1 MIDSL
6 DYKSE
11 GENIMPKKKKKP
23 AEFRFYEVPQD
34 ESVLALMGSKWI
46 QVYGENIDNMHFHNL
61 LEIGYCHYGDGDLVI
76 EEDMY
81 RFGAGMISCIPA
93 NFLHVTKS
101 DTDVRAFWEYIYI
114 NPEDILRQWGKSTQ
128 EIRDIMESVSKKSFF
143 IKADDSPIIVT
154 LIRSIFEEMQHKGEH
169 YRECVRG
176 IAYSLLFEIARF
188 NGRGTGQSIGK
199 NISLQLQSAI
209 EYVEKNYPNNFKIAD
224 LANEC
229 HMSETHFR
237 RIFQEKMNMTPVE
250 YVNFVRVKKACELID
265 KTDISMEDVAEKV
278 GFVTPSTFNRN
289 FRRIIGTSPYQW
301 KKRPD
306 NHEGKLLEYKIS
318 ALKGW

>member
-1 MIDSL
+1 
-6 DYKSE
+6 
-11 GENIMPKKKKKP
+11 MPKKKKKP

-46 QVYGENIDNMHFHNL
+46 QVYGENIDNLHFHNL

-76 EEDMY
+76 EDDLY

-93 NFLHVTKS
+93 NFLHVTRS
-101 DTDVRAFWEYIYI
+101 DTDVKAFWEYIYI
-114 NPEDILRQWGKSTQ
+114 NPEDILRQWGKSSQ
-128 EIRDIMESVSKKSFF
+128 EIRDIMEAVGKKSFF
-143 IKADDSPIIVT
+143 IKAEENPMIVT
-154 LIRSIFEEMQHKGEH
+154 MIRAIFEEMQQKGAH

-176 IAYSLLFEIARF
+176 IAYALLFEIARF
-188 NGRGTGQSIGK
+188 NGREAWQTIGK
-199 NISLQLQSAI
+199 GVSLQLESAI
-209 EYVEKNYPNNFKIAD
+209 EYVEKNYPNDFKIAD

-250 YVNFVRVKKACELID
+250 YVNFVRVRKACELID

-278 GFVTPSTFNRN
+278 GFITPSTFNRN

>member
-1 MIDSL
+1 
-6 DYKSE
+6 
-11 GENIMPKKKKKP
+11 MPKKKKKP
-23 AEFRFYEVPQD
+23 AEFRFYEIPQD

-76 EEDMY
+76 EDDTY
-81 RFGAGMISCIPA
+81 RFDAGMISCIPA
-93 NFLHVTKS
+93 NYLHVTRS
-101 DTDVRAFWEYIYI
+101 DANVRAFWEYIYI
-114 NPEDILRQWGKSTQ
+114 SPEDIVRQWGKSTQ
-128 EIRDIMESVSKKSFF
+128 ETRQIMDAVGGKSFF
-143 IKADDSPIIVT
+143 VRVEECPAIAA
-154 LIRSIFEEMQHKGEH
+154 LIRAIFVEMQHRSAH

-176 IAYSLLFEIARF
+176 MAYALLFEIARF
-188 NGRGTGQSIGK
+188 NDMGEGQSVGK
-199 NISLQLQSAI
+199 SISLQLGSAI
-209 EYVEKNYPNNFKIAD
+209 EYVDKNYPNNFKIAD

-250 YVNFVRVKKACELID
+250 YVNFVRVRKACELID

-306 NHEGKLLEYKIS
+306 NHEGRLLEYKIS

>member
-1 MIDSL
+1 
-6 DYKSE
+6 
-11 GENIMPKKKKKP
+11 MPKKKKKP
-23 AEFRFYEVPQD
+23 AEFRFYEIPQD
-34 ESVLALMGSKWI
+34 ESVLALTGSKWI
-46 QVYGENIDNMHFHNL
+46 QVYGENIHNMHFHNL

-76 EEDMY
+76 EDDTY
-81 RFGAGMISCIPA
+81 RFDAGMISCIPA
-93 NFLHVTKS
+93 NYLHVTRS
-101 DTDVRAFWEYIYI
+101 DANVRAFWEYIYI
-114 NPEDILRQWGKSTQ
+114 SPEDIVRQWGKSTQ
-128 EIRDIMESVSKKSFF
+128 ETRQIMDAVGRKSFF
-143 IKADDSPIIVT
+143 VKVEECPAIAT
-154 LIRSIFEEMQHKGEH
+154 LIRAIFVEMQHRSAH

-176 IAYSLLFEIARF
+176 MAYALLFEIARF
-188 NGRGTGQSIGK
+188 NDMGEGQSAGK
-199 NISLQLQSAI
+199 SVSLQLGSAI
-209 EYVEKNYPNNFKIAD
+209 EYVDKNYPNNFKIAD

-250 YVNFVRVKKACELID
+250 YVNFVRVRKACELID

-306 NHEGKLLEYKIS
+306 NHEGRLLDYKIS

>member
-1 MIDSL
+1 
-6 DYKSE
+6 
-11 GENIMPKKKKKP
+11 MPKKKKKP

-46 QVYGENIDNMHFHNL
+46 QVYGENIDNLHFHNL

-76 EEDMY
+76 EDDLY

-93 NFLHVTKS
+93 NFLHVTRS
-101 DTDVRAFWEYIYI
+101 DTDVKAFWEYIYI

-128 EIRDIMESVSKKSFF
+128 EIRDIMEAVGKKSFF
-143 IKADDSPIIVT
+143 IKAEENPMIVT
-154 LIRSIFEEMQHKGEH
+154 MIRAIFEEMQQKGAH

-176 IAYSLLFEIARF
+176 IAYALLFEIARF
-188 NGRGTGQSIGK
+188 NGREAWQTIGK
-199 NISLQLQSAI
+199 GVSLQLESAI
-209 EYVEKNYPNNFKIAD
+209 EYVEKNYPNDFKIAD

-250 YVNFVRVKKACELID
+250 YVNFVRVRKACELID

-278 GFVTPSTFNRN
+278 GFITPSTFNRN

>member
-1 MIDSL
+1 
-6 DYKSE
+6 
-11 GENIMPKKKKKP
+11 MPKKKKKP
-23 AEFRFYEVPQD
+23 AEFRFYEIPQD

-76 EEDMY
+76 EDDLY

-93 NFLHVTKS
+93 NFLHVTRS
-101 DTDVRAFWEYIYI
+101 DAGVRAFWEYLYI
-114 NPEDILRQWGKSTQ
+114 DPENLLRQWGKSAQ
-128 EIRDIMESVSKKSFF
+128 EIRQILDAVGKRSFF
-143 IKADDSPIIVT
+143 IKLEESPVIAT
-154 LIRSIFEEMQHKGEH
+154 LIRTIFDEMQCAGAH

-176 IAYSLLFEIARF
+176 VVYALLFEIARF
-188 NGRGTGQSIGK
+188 NDREAGQSVGK
-199 NISLQLQSAI
+199 SISLQLESAI
-209 EYVEKNYPNNFKIAD
+209 EYVDKNYPNDFKIAD

-250 YVNFVRVKKACELID
+250 YVNFVRVRKACELID

>member
-1 MIDSL
+1 
-6 DYKSE
+6 
-11 GENIMPKKKKKP
+11 MPKKKKKP
-23 AEFRFYEVPQD
+23 AEFRFYEIPQD
-34 ESVLALMGSKWI
+34 ESVLALTGSKWI
-46 QVYGENIDNMHFHNL
+46 QVYGENIHNMHFHNL

-76 EEDMY
+76 EDDTY
-81 RFGAGMISCIPA
+81 RFDAGMISCIPA
-93 NFLHVTKS
+93 NYLHVTRS
-101 DTDVRAFWEYIYI
+101 DANVRAFWEYIYI
-114 NPEDILRQWGKSTQ
+114 SPEDIVRQWGKSTQ
-128 EIRDIMESVSKKSFF
+128 ETRQIMDAVGRKSFF
-143 IKADDSPIIVT
+143 VKVEECPAIAA
-154 LIRSIFEEMQHKGEH
+154 LIRAIFVEMQHRSAH

-176 IAYSLLFEIARF
+176 MAYALLFEIARF
-188 NGRGTGQSIGK
+188 NDMGEEQSAGK
-199 NISLQLQSAI
+199 SVSLQLGSAI
-209 EYVEKNYPNNFKIAD
+209 EYVDKNYPNNFKISD

-250 YVNFVRVKKACELID
+250 YVNFVRVRKACELID

-306 NHEGKLLEYKIS
+306 NHEGRLLDYKIS

>member
-1 MIDSL
+1 
-6 DYKSE
+6 
-11 GENIMPKKKKKP
+11 MPKKKKKP

-46 QVYGENIDNMHFHNL
+46 QVYGENIDNLHFHNL

-76 EEDMY
+76 EDDLY

-93 NFLHVTKS
+93 NFLHVTRS
-101 DTDVRAFWEYIYI
+101 DTDVKAFWEYIYI

-128 EIRDIMESVSKKSFF
+128 EIRDIMEAVGKKSFF
-143 IKADDSPIIVT
+143 IKAEENPMIVT
-154 LIRSIFEEMQHKGEH
+154 MIRAIFEEMQQKGAH

-176 IAYSLLFEIARF
+176 IVYALLFEIARF
-188 NGRGTGQSIGK
+188 NGREAWQTIGK
-199 NISLQLQSAI
+199 GVSLQLESAI
-209 EYVEKNYPNNFKIAD
+209 EYVEKNYPNDFKIAD

-250 YVNFVRVKKACELID
+250 YVNFVRIKMACELID

-278 GFVTPSTFNRN
+278 GFITPSTFNRN

>member
-1 MIDSL
+1 
-6 DYKSE
+6 
-11 GENIMPKKKKKP
+11 MPKKKKKT
-23 AEFRFYEVPQD
+23 AEFRFYEIPQD

-76 EEDMY
+76 EDDRY

-93 NFLHVTKS
+93 NFLHVTRS
-101 DTDVRAFWEYIYI
+101 DTDVRAFWEYIYLS
-114 NPEDILRQWGKSTQ
+114 PEDILGQWGKSSQ
-128 EIRDIMESVSKKSFF
+128 EIRKIMEAVGKRSFF
-143 IKADDSPIIVT
+143 IKAEESPMMVT
-154 LIRSIFEEMQHKGEH
+154 LIQAVFDELQNSGAH

-176 IAYSLLFEIARF
+176 MAYALLFEIARF
-188 NGRGTGQSIGK
+188 NDNGAGQMIGK
-199 NISLQLQSAI
+199 GVSLQLESAI
-209 EYVEKNYPNNFKIAD
+209 EYVDKNYSGNFKIAD

-250 YVNFVRVKKACELID
+250 YVNFVRVRKACELID

-306 NHEGKLLEYKIS
+306 NHEGKLLEYRIS

>member
-1 MIDSL
+1 
-6 DYKSE
+6 
-11 GENIMPKKKKKP
+11 MPKKKKKP
-23 AEFRFYEVPQD
+23 AEFRFYEIPQD

-46 QVYGENIDNMHFHNL
+46 QVYGENIDNLHFHNL
-61 LEIGYCHYGDGDLVI
+61 LEIGYCHYGDGDLFI

-143 IKADDSPIIVT
+143 IKADDNPMIVT
-154 LIRSIFEEMQHKGEH
+154 LIRSIFEEMQHKGEY

-176 IAYSLLFEIARF
+176 IVYSLLFEIARF

>member
-1 MIDSL
+1 
-6 DYKSE
+6 
-11 GENIMPKKKKKP
+11 
-23 AEFRFYEVPQD
+23 
-34 ESVLALMGSKWI
+34 
-46 QVYGENIDNMHFHNL
+46 
-61 LEIGYCHYGDGDLVI
+61 
-76 EEDMY
+76 
-81 RFGAGMISCIPA
+81 
-93 NFLHVTKS
+93 
-101 DTDVRAFWEYIYI
+101 
-114 NPEDILRQWGKSTQ
+114 

-143 IKADDSPIIVT
+143 IKADDNPMIVT
-154 LIRSIFEEMQHKGEH
+154 LIRSIFEEMQHKGEY

-176 IAYSLLFEIARF
+176 IVYSLLFEIARF

>member
-1 MIDSL
+1 
-6 DYKSE
+6 
-11 GENIMPKKKKKP
+11 MPKKKKKP

-46 QVYGENIDNMHFHNL
+46 QVYGENIDNLHFHNL
-61 LEIGYCHYGDGDLVI
+61 LEIGYCHYGEGDLII
-76 EEDMY
+76 EDDRY

-101 DTDVRAFWEYIYI
+101 DTDVKAFWEYIYI
-114 NPEDILRQWGKSTQ
+114 NPGDILRQWGKSTQ
-128 EIRDIMESVSKKSFF
+128 EIRDIMEAVGRKSFF
-143 IKADDSPIIVT
+143 IKAEECPMIVT
-154 LIRSIFEEMQHKGEH
+154 MIRAIFEEMQQKGVH

-176 IAYSLLFEIARF
+176 IAYALLFEIARF
-188 NGRGTGQSIGK
+188 NGRDAGQTIAKGV
-199 NISLQLQSAI
+199 SLQLESAI
-209 EYVEKNYPNNFKIAD
+209 EYVEKNYPNDFKIAD

-250 YVNFVRVKKACELID
+250 YVNFVRVRKACELID

>member
-1 MIDSL
+1 MS
-6 DYKSE
+6 
-11 GENIMPKKKKKP
+11 KKKKGS
-23 AEFRFYEVPQD
+23 AEFRYYEVPR
-34 ESVLALMGSKWI
+34 EEAVLALMGNKWI
-46 QVYGENIDNMHFHNL
+46 QVYGENINNLHFHNL
-61 LEIGYCHYGDGDLVI
+61 IEIGYCHYGAGELVI
-76 EEDMY
+76 EEDQY
-81 RFGAGMISCIPA
+81 RFGAGMVSCIPA

-101 DTDVRAFWEYIYI
+101 DTHVRAFWEYLYI
-114 NPEDILRQWGKSTQ
+114 SPADILKQQGKPMQ
-128 EIRDIMESVSKKSFF
+128 ETRNIIDAVNRSAFF
-143 IKADDSPIIVT
+143 IKVEENPIFVT
-154 LIRSIFEEMQHKGEH
+154 LIRAIFEEMQNKNAY
-169 YRECVRG
+169 YRECVG
-176 IAYSLLFEIARF
+176 GLAYTLLYEIARF
-188 NGRGTGQSIGK
+188 NGRGNVQSCGK
-199 NISLQLQSAI
+199 NNSLQLENAI
-209 EYVEKNYPNNFKIAD
+209 EYVERNYPNNFKIAD

-237 RIFQEKMNMTPVE
+237 RVFQEKMNMTPVE

-278 GFVTPSTFNRN
+278 GFITPSTFNRN

>member
-1 MIDSL
+1 
-6 DYKSE
+6 
-11 GENIMPKKKKKP
+11 MPKKKKKP
-23 AEFRFYEVPQD
+23 AEFRFYEVPQG

-61 LEIGYCHYGDGDLVI
+61 IEIGYCHYGDGDLVI
-76 EEDMY
+76 EDDKY
-81 RFGAGMISCIPA
+81 RFGSGMISCIPA
-93 NFLHVTKS
+93 NFLHITKS
-101 DTDVRAFWEYIYI
+101 DTGVRAFWEYLYVE
-114 NPEDILRQWGKSTQ
+114 PEDILRHFGKSAQ
-128 EIRDIMESVSKKSFF
+128 EIRDIMEAVGKKSFF
-143 IKADDSPIIVT
+143 IKAEENPMMMT
-154 LIRSIFEEMQHKGEH
+154 LIRAIFDEMQYKNAH
-169 YRECVRG
+169 YRECIRG
-176 IAYSLLFEIARF
+176 MVYSLLFEIARF
-188 NGRGTGQSIGK
+188 NGRGEVQTVGK
-199 NISLQLQSAI
+199 NIGLQLESAI
-209 EYVEKNYPNNFKIAD
+209 EYVEKNYPSNFKIVD

-278 GFVTPSTFNRN
+278 GFITPSTFNRN

>member
-1 MIDSL
+1 
-6 DYKSE
+6 
-11 GENIMPKKKKKP
+11 MPKKKKKP
-23 AEFRFYEVPQD
+23 AEFRFYEIPQD
-34 ESVLALMGSKWI
+34 ESVLALTGSKWI
-46 QVYGENIDNMHFHNL
+46 QVYGENIHNMHFHNL

-76 EEDMY
+76 EDDTY
-81 RFGAGMISCIPA
+81 RFDAGMISSIPA
-93 NFLHVTKS
+93 NYLHVTRS
-101 DTDVRAFWEYIYI
+101 DANVRAFWEYIYI
-114 NPEDILRQWGKSTQ
+114 SPEDIVRQWGKSTQ
-128 EIRDIMESVSKKSFF
+128 ETRQIMDAVGRKSFF
-143 IKADDSPIIVT
+143 VKVEECPAIAA
-154 LIRSIFEEMQHKGEH
+154 LIRAIFVEMQHRSAH

-176 IAYSLLFEIARF
+176 MAYALLFEIARF
-188 NGRGTGQSIGK
+188 NDMGEEQSAGK
-199 NISLQLQSAI
+199 SISLQLGSAI
-209 EYVEKNYPNNFKIAD
+209 EYVDKNYPNNFKISD

-250 YVNFVRVKKACELID
+250 YVNFVRVRKACELID

-306 NHEGKLLEYKIS
+306 NHEGRLLDYKIS

>member
-1 MIDSL
+1 
-6 DYKSE
+6 
-11 GENIMPKKKKKP
+11 MPKKKKKP

-46 QVYGENIDNMHFHNL
+46 QVYGENIDNLHFHNL

-76 EEDMY
+76 EDDLY

-93 NFLHVTKS
+93 NFLHVTRS
-101 DTDVRAFWEYIYI
+101 DADVKAFWEYIYI

-128 EIRDIMESVSKKSFF
+128 EIRDIMEAVGKKSFF
-143 IKADDSPIIVT
+143 IKAEENPMIVT
-154 LIRSIFEEMQHKGEH
+154 MIRAIFEEMQQKGAH

-176 IAYSLLFEIARF
+176 IAYALLFEIARF
-188 NGRGTGQSIGK
+188 NGREAWQTIGK
-199 NISLQLQSAI
+199 GVSLQLESAI
-209 EYVEKNYPNNFKIAD
+209 EYVEKNYPNDFKIAD

-250 YVNFVRVKKACELID
+250 YVNFVRVRKACELID

-278 GFVTPSTFNRN
+278 GFITPSTFNRN

-306 NHEGKLLEYKIS
+306 NHEGRLLDYKIS